1 MAKDLETLQKSEVL
15 RKEVETE
22 KMRLRGKEKVDEE
35 VLEVIYVEK
44 VKREMTK
51 KNRPNESVQTLQILA
66 MIKIVILISKVTVD
80 VSFLSK

>member
-51 KNRPNESVQTLQILA
+51 KQA
-66 MIKIVILISKVTVD
+66 K
-80 VSFLSK
+80 